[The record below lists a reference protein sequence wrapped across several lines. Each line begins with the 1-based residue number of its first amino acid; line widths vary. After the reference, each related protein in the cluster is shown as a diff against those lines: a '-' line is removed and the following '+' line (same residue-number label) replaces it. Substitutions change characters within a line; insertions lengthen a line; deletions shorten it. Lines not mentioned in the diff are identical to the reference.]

1 MFEPSIFGENLFD
14 DFMNDPID
22 RMFRFPENPSFGKR
36 EKNLMKT
43 DVKENEQNYELDID
57 FPGYKKEDV
66 SAKLEDGYL
75 TIKAEKTTN
84 KDDKDK
90 KGNFIRKER
99 FTGTCQRTFYIG
111 DGIKQADI
119 KASFSDGI
127 LHLDV
132 PKADIKKVEENKY
145 IAIQ

>member
-22 RMFRFPENPSFGKR
+22 HSDFLKPIFGKR

-57 FPGYKKEDV
+57 LPGYKKEDV

-75 TIKAEKTTN
+75 TIKAEKQQIRMI
-84 KDDKDK
+84 K
-90 KGNFIRKER
+90 IRKEISYAR
-99 FTGTCQRTFYIG
+99 NALQEPARELLYR
-111 DGIKQADI
+111 
-119 KASFSDGI
+119 
-127 LHLDV
+127 
-132 PKADIKKVEENKY
+132 
-145 IAIQ
+145 